1 MFIHLLSTFL
11 CVPFHRSTS
20 QARTAEY
27 KSKFRACLLLIMLL
41 CPIASYGAGLG
52 RLAIDSA
59 LGQPFK
65 AEIDLVAV
73 KKEERPSLTVRLA
86 PQEIFRQ
93 ANVDYVPLLS
103 TFKASIE
110 NRPDGQAYVKIIS
123 PQPVAEPLLN
133 MLIEL
138 NWSSGRLLREYT
150 VMLAPPDIDANP
162 HVIPV
167 TQPPLLPVSIK
178 AESAA
183 SEKPGLR
190 INSPVS
196 GEKIAVPESP
206 SITKA
211 HTVYGPVKRG
221 DTLGGIVRNIVPPA
235 GVSFNQMLVALHRAN
250 RDAFFGNNM
259 HRLKTGPILRVPD
272 GNEIGSITPAEA
284 DKEVEMQ
291 TEDWHRPR
299 LPDVVGSVPATEELK
314 QMVTGKI
321 EPVAGADIAGA
332 QESPDGF
339 LKLSQG
345 KELQTVDNA
354 GGKNVGGKNPAG
366 KDSSGRETGGA
377 QERTRAME
385 EDAIAK
391 SGSLGEANE
400 RIALLEK
407 NIKEL
412 QRLLELKN
420 PALADMQQRAEATKP
435 DAAILPGAP
444 SLQAG
449 LTPEPMLATQH
460 SSLKT
465 EADSLEGAAI
475 TFPATVESAT
485 EIAKP
490 RQAALRYGLEADP
503 APRRLAKNSLI
514 DDLTV
519 NIEYFGGALV
529 LLITGIV
536 GVSIMGRPKQE
547 FAAESPADMMSSV
560 FDLAPHNKAEPLSGL
575 PGANIAMQADEAN
588 QAVKTGAYL
597 EAGDAQTGKI
607 LEGTSAED
615 RGNPRIHETDASFN
629 ISDTMVNMTNS
640 SKLDAPA
647 VSTSPAS
654 SIVRSADPELDDLG
668 LNLDGTQPAWPME
681 MAERNTHW
689 HEIVTKLDLARA
701 YQEMGDKDA
710 AKQIFQEVMRE
721 GDVQQRESAKLLLA
735 NL

>member
-1 MFIHLLSTFL
+1 MYIHLLSTFL
-11 CVPFHRSTS
+11 CIPFHRSTS
-20 QARTAEY
+20 QKHTAEY
-27 KSKFRACLLLIMLL
+27 KSKSRACLLLIMLL

-52 RLAIDSA
+52 RLAVNSA

-73 KKEERPSLTVRLA
+73 KKEEKPSLTVRLA

-93 ANVDYVPLLS
+93 ANIDYVPLLS
-103 TFKASIE
+103 TFKTSIE

-123 PQPVAEPLLN
+123 PEPVAEPLLN

-150 VMLAPPDIDANP
+150 VVLAPPDIDANP
-162 HVIPV
+162 SVIPV
-167 TQPPLLPVSIK
+167 TQPSLLPVSIK
-178 AESAA
+178 ADLAA
-183 SEKPGLR
+183 SEKPDLR

-221 DTLGGIVRNIVPPA
+221 DTLGRIVRNIVPPA

-284 DKEVEMQ
+284 DKEVAMQ
-291 TEDWHRPR
+291 TVDWNRNR
-299 LPDVVGSVPATEELK
+299 LTDVVSSIPATEELK
-314 QMVTGKI
+314 QSVTGKI
-321 EPVAGADIAGA
+321 EPAARADIAGA
-332 QESPDGF
+332 RDSADGF

-345 KELQTVDNA
+345 KELPTADNA
-354 GGKNVGGKNPAG
+354 GGKDASGKNLG
-366 KDSSGRETGGA
+366 RKDSSGKEAGGV
-377 QERTRAME
+377 QEQIRAME

-391 SGSLGEANE
+391 SKSLSEANE

-420 PALADMQQRAEATKP
+420 LALADMQQRAEAIKP
-435 DAAILPGAP
+435 HAATLSAP
-444 SLQAG
+444 PRALSLQPE

-460 SSLKT
+460 SPLKT
-465 EADSLEGAAI
+465 DAGSLDEAV

-490 RQAALRYGLEADP
+490 RQVASKSSQESAP

-514 DDLTV
+514 DDLKV

-536 GVSIMGRPKQE
+536 GVSIIGRPKE
-547 FAAESPADMMSSV
+547 ESVADFRADRTSAV
-560 FDLAPHNKAEPLSGL
+560 FDLPLHDKGAPAVVRTV
-575 PGANIAMQADEAN
+575 ANIAMQGDEAN
-588 QAVKTGAYL
+588 QASKAGTWL
-597 EAGDAQTGKI
+597 EASDTQTGKN
-607 LEGTSAED
+607 LLDTSVENH
-615 RGNPRIHETDASFN
+615 GNPRTHEIEAIPRN
-629 ISDTMVNMTNS
+629 APVNPTHPS
-640 SKLDAPA
+640 ELVAP
-647 VSTSPAS
+647 VSAYSAS
-654 SIVRSADPELDDLG
+654 SIVRSTETGLEDLG
-668 LNLDGTQPAWPME
+668 FDLDGVQRPGPTE

-710 AKQIFQEVMRE
+710 AKQILQEVMRE
-721 GDVQQRESAKLLLA
+721 GDAPQQESAKLMLV

>member
-1 MFIHLLSTFL
+1 MYIRLLSTFL

-20 QARTAEY
+20 QARAAEC
-27 KSKFRACLLLIMLL
+27 KPKCLLLIMLL
-41 CPIASYGAGLG
+41 CPVASYGAGLG

-59 LGQPFK
+59 LGQPFN

-73 KKEERPSLTVRLA
+73 KKEEKPSLTVRLA

-150 VMLAPPDIDANP
+150 VVLAPPEIEANP
-162 HVIPV
+162 PVIPV

-183 SEKPGLR
+183 SGKPGLK

-196 GEKIAVPESP
+196 GEKIAVPESAP
-206 SITKA
+206 ITKA

-235 GVSFNQMLVALHRAN
+235 GASFNQMLVAFHRAN

-291 TEDWHRPR
+291 TEDWHRHR
-299 LPDVVGSVPATEELK
+299 LPDVVGSISATEELK

-332 QESPDGF
+332 RESPDGF

-345 KELQTVDNA
+345 KELQTADNA
-354 GGKNVGGKNPAG
+354 GGKNIGGKNLTG
-366 KDSSGRETGGA
+366 KDNSGREAGGV

-385 EDAIAK
+385 ENAIAK
-391 SGSLGEANE
+391 RRSLDEANE

-407 NIKEL
+407 NITEL

-435 DAAILPGAP
+435 DAATPPGAL

-449 LTPEPMLATQH
+449 LTPEPMLATH
-460 SSLKT
+460 HTSLNT
-465 EADSLEGAAI
+465 EAGSLEGAAI
-475 TFPATVESAT
+475 AFPATVESAT

-490 RQAALRYGLEADP
+490 RQAALKSDLKADP

-536 GVSIMGRPKQE
+536 GVSIIGRPKQE
-547 FAAESPADMMSSV
+547 SAAESHADMTSSV
-560 FDLAPHNKAEPLSGL
+560 LDLPPRDKTKPLSRS
-575 PGANIAMQADEAN
+575 PGANIATQDDKAN
-588 QAVKTGAYL
+588 QAAKTGAYL

-607 LEGTSAED
+607 LSDTSAED
-615 RGNPRIHETDASFN
+615 RGNPRIHEADASFN

-640 SKLDAPA
+640 SKLVAPA
-647 VSTSPAS
+647 VPTSPAS
-654 SIVRSADPELDDLG
+654 SIVRSTAPELDDLV
-668 LNLDGTQPAWPME
+668 LNLDGTQPALPTE

-689 HEIVTKLDLARA
+689 HEIVNKLDLARA
-701 YQEMGDKDA
+701 YQEMGDKDSV
-710 AKQIFQEVMRE
+710 KQILQEVMRQ
-721 GDVQQRESAKLLLA
+721 GDVQQQESAKLLLA